1 MDHRRRPGRRQ
12 QLPLQP
18 HPQHR
23 LPPREQHVP
32 GRRPDAQ
39 ALEPRRRPVRRLV
52 DDLRPAPAS
61 APGPST
67 SGTDR
72 ATRCPSENGISAS
85 SARSSPAAGSRN
97 PDSPASRTPEP
108 TSADALT
115 VRSASSSPRVP
126 ARRVECTWIHTGPLC
141 PPSSKTR
148 SPIALGSTFSGT
160 TQCTVRTSRFGT
172 STPRCAASFLP
183 GPSSGSSPA
192 RSPGSIAATSHCARY
207 TASAPRTRSVTW
219 DPSKSIPSTTRPVS
233 PSCGSSV
240 PPSSVKRFP
249 SVSRNPSRPP
259 ASRSG
264 FFNSCASTRVTASG
278 PAGSC

>member
-1 MDHRRRPGRRQ
+1 MTCG
-12 QLPLQP
+12 
-18 HPQHR
+18 
-23 LPPREQHVP
+23 PP
-32 GRRPDAQ
+32 
-39 ALEPRRRPVRRLV
+39 
-52 DDLRPAPAS
+52 PAS

-67 SGTDR
+67 SGTER

-126 ARRVECTWIHTGPLC
+126 ARRVECTWIHRPALPTVEQDEISHRPRQHLLRNHPVHRQHQPLRDQ
-141 PPSSKTR
+141 P
-148 SPIALGSTFSGT
+148 
-160 TQCTVRTSRFGT
+160 
-172 STPRCAASFLP
+172 PRCAASFLP

-219 DPSKSIPSTTRPVS
+219 DP
-233 PSCGSSV
+233 
-240 PPSSVKRFP
+240 
-249 SVSRNPSRPP
+249 
-259 ASRSG
+259 
-264 FFNSCASTRVTASG
+264 
-278 PAGSC
+278 